1 MSVNRCKAKDLPK
14 WRSLASIEYR
24 ENLDAGPLEKVSTFR
39 PCRYLVEDPS
49 AQSVRNQ
56 AATYETLLIRTFFR
70 RSPTL
75 VCSSTCVALSTRQ
88 DTNHMRDRIDHHP
101 PVLDG

>member
-1 MSVNRCKAKDLPK
+1 QIILFNEQVLFVCSRFVDVHT
-14 WRSLASIEYR
+14 
-24 ENLDAGPLEKVSTFR
+24 PLEKVSTFR

-101 PVLDG
+101 PILAG